1 MQRDGHVLEK
11 DKKNKIMS
19 EASTNHPPYIYIYI
33 YIFRFV
39 VLILNDILV
48 V

>member
-19 EASTNHPPYIYIYI
+19 EASTNHPPYI
-33 YIFRFV
+33 FRFV
-39 VLILNDILV
+39 VLILNGILV

>member
-19 EASTNHPPYIYIYI
+19 EASTNHPPYIYI
-33 YIFRFV
+33 FRFV
-39 VLILNDILV
+39 VLILNGILV